1 PGDGRAGG
9 GGGVYGVAGLGVTLS
24 FVNDGGGGGAT
35 CVMNSAGGAY
45 GCRGDGASAGVNFV
59 PHSSQYSEPS
69 RLLVP
74 Q

>member
-1 PGDGRAGG
+1 MA
-9 GGGVYGVAGLGVTLS
+9 LS
-24 FVNDGGGGGAT
+24 FVNDGGGGGAP
-35 CVMNSAGGAY
+35 CVTNCAGGAY
-45 GCRGDGASAGVNFV
+45 GCRGDGSSAAVNFV

>member
-1 PGDGRAGG
+1 VGG
-9 GGGVYGVAGLGVTLS
+9 GGGIYGIAGFGVALS
-24 FVNDGGGGGAT
+24 FVNDGGGGAT
-35 CVMNSAGGAY
+35 CVMNCAGGAC
-45 GCRGDGASAGVNFV
+45 GCRRDGSSAGINLV

>member
-1 PGDGRAGG
+1 M
-9 GGGVYGVAGLGVTLS
+9 
-24 FVNDGGGGGAT
+24 NCGGGA
-35 CVMNSAGGAY
+35 Y
-45 GCRGDGASAGVNFV
+45 DWRGDGAATLNFV